1 MAGYRSK
8 KLMAESR
15 VPIPDNDYH
24 YQEYEDL
31 SDYELFKA
39 KADHYEQIRND
50 LELMAVWSIYE
61 AEDLNDKHPYHGADM
76 IVYKDHWGKDPAGA
90 KIKGDRWIDLYVA
103 ADAAIRD
110 SGDHRHIFV
119 YRFTSVNDDNN
130 VLILTTGS

>member
-1 MAGYRSK
+1 MPGYKSK

-24 YQEYEDL
+24 YQEYEEV

-39 KADHYEQIRND
+39 KADYYEDIRK
-50 LELMAVWSIYE
+50 ELNLISVWSMYQV
-61 AEDLNDKHPYHGADM
+61 EDFNDRHPYHGADM

-90 KIKGDRWIDLYVA
+90 KIKGDRWLDLYLA

-119 YRFTSVNDDNN
+119 YRFTPVNDDNN